1 MYGLWVH
8 TLLEHHTCTFLLEKS
23 DFFWGGVGV
32 GGNILELRLNQI
44 SMKLQYDESNHGPVC
59 FFHVI

>member
-8 TLLEHHTCTFLLEKS
+8 TLLEIHAHFFWINLI
-23 DFFWGGVGV
+23 FFWGG
-32 GGNILELRLNQI
+32 GGMGDILELRLNQI
-44 SMKLQYDESNHGPVC
+44 SMKLQYDESNHGPVFF